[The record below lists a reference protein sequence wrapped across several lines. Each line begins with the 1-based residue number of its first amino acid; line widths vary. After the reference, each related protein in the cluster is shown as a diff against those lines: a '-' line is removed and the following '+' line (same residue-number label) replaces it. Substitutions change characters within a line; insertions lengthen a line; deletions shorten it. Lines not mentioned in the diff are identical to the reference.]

1 MRKKKIKV
9 FYTEK
14 QVCQENIQKGSYSK
28 SPLKPK
34 LLMEHLQANGFGKV
48 LDVVS
53 QFRPLG
59 KRDFKLAH
67 NARYVNN
74 FYAGKGNCTS
84 NSIPWSRALV
94 ESVQYTNSSL
104 YHAIRYACKHPEVMT
119 FSPTSGFHHAGP
131 GGGSGFCTFSGQVIA
146 STKLYRN
153 KGLVG
158 AYLDLD
164 GHFGNSIE
172 DSRKFVKDL
181 DESIYMNINP
191 RGSHD
196 DYIVDF
202 VQKLEELANAIR
214 LGLVDYVVWCHG
226 ADSHEWDQL
235 GHQCST
241 EEWIF
246 CSQLFYSQIHRLE
259 EELGRC
265 IPVTLS
271 LFGGYRDDD
280 YNSVLSLHASDIRE
294 GCRILLRNEVEYETK
309 VLPRRRAEYLST
321 NRTTNQRKTEVWH
334 F

>member
-1 MRKKKIKV
+1 MGEIYLPLLKDCKMRKDRIKV

-14 QVCQENIQKGSYSK
+14 QVCQESIRESSYSK

-34 LLMEHLQANGFGKV
+34 LLMEYLAANGFSDV
-48 LDVVS
+48 LDIVDT
-53 QFRPLG
+53 FRPFG

-67 NARYVNN
+67 HQSYVNN
-74 FYAGKGNCTS
+74 FFRGKGNCRS
-84 NSIPWSRALV
+84 NSLPWSKALV

-104 YHAIRYACKHPEVMT
+104 YSAIRYACKHPEVMT
-119 FSPTSGFHHAGP
+119 LSPTSGFHHAGP
-131 GGGSGFCTFSGQVIA
+131 SGGSGFCTFSGQVIA

-153 KGLVG
+153 QGLVG

-191 RGSHD
+191 RGSHEH
-196 DYIVDF
+196 YVVDF
-202 VQKLEELANAIR
+202 VEKLEELANAIR

-241 EEWIF
+241 AEWVL
-246 CSQLFYSQIHRLE
+246 CSQVFYRQIQQLE
-259 EELGRC
+259 EELGKC

-280 YNSVLSLHASDIRE
+280 YDSVLSLHATDIKE
-294 GCRILLRNEVEYETK
+294 GCRILLNREIKYETK
-309 VLPRRRAEYLST
+309 VKPRG
-321 NRTTNQRKTEVWH
+321 RKHKLTA
-334 F
+334 